1 MEFFLHPSVVAHAS
15 MYLKEAV
22 VVAIFIV
29 AFEKDFSQTILHE
42 YLCSKGSCHFKG
54 HFSFLSGI
62 LWQLGSQYMAE
73 NLNTKKTCIF
83 VSVIIIILLW
93 EEVLIQVAHQT
104 AAVTEHD
111 KM

>member
-15 MYLKEAV
+15 MYLKEAVV

-42 YLCSKGSCHFKG
+42 YLCSKGSYHFKR

-62 LWQLGSQYMAE
+62 LWQLGSQHIAE
-73 NLNTKKTCIF
+73 NLNAKKHVYLF
-83 VSVIIIILLW
+83 QSLL
-93 EEVLIQVAHQT
+93 
-104 AAVTEHD
+104 
-111 KM
+111 